1 MEDDVCCV
9 SVLSRSVSD
18 RLWTCIFP
26 AKTSRGFPFSQQ
38 DDGDDGSSNAFTF
51 SLLGQLKDSLVT
63 YDNSLKGFL
72 DVGKAAANTVGLAEN
87 EDKTA
92 DNESSTAVTS
102 AVAAPSAARDKLAAT
117 IEMEKQ
123 LEEQRSK
130 YQEELAEAKAKA
142 DEHMKAVLEE
152 EDKKRATKIKGSFQ
166 LKAADDCMYGY
177 L

>member
-1 MEDDVCCV
+1 M
-9 SVLSRSVSD
+9 
-18 RLWTCIFP
+18 
-26 AKTSRGFPFSQQ
+26 
-38 DDGDDGSSNAFTF
+38 
-51 SLLGQLKDSLVT
+51 LGQLKDSLVT

-92 DNESSTAVTS
+92 DNESGTEVTS
-102 AVAAPSAARDKLAAT
+102 AAAAPSAARDKLAAT

-142 DEHMKAVLEE
+142 DQHMKTVLEE
-152 EDKKRATKIKGSFQ
+152 EDKKRATKIKGQFQ
-166 LKAADDCMYGY
+166 LKAVHD
-177 L
+177 